1 MKYVLDTGRDFSVI
15 CDYAHTPDGLK
26 NILPSI
32 KKFTKGRLI
41 TLFGC
46 GGNRDAG
53 KRPIMGEVAAEYSD
67 FLIVTSDNPRLEDPI
82 AIINDILPGVKKHQT
97 EYVVVPNRKEAIFYA
112 VQHAQPDDVVV
123 LAGKGHENYQ
133 VLGNE
138 KVHFDER
145 EIVRE
150 ALATLS

>member
-1 MKYVLDTGRDFSVI
+1 
-15 CDYAHTPDGLK
+15 
-26 NILPSI
+26 
-32 KKFTKGRLI
+32 
-41 TLFGC
+41 
-46 GGNRDAG
+46 
-53 KRPIMGEVAAEYSD
+53 MGEVAAEYSD

>member
-1 MKYVLDTGRDFSVI
+1 M
-15 CDYAHTPDGLK
+15 
-26 NILPSI
+26 
-32 KKFTKGRLI
+32 
-41 TLFGC
+41 
-46 GGNRDAG
+46 
-53 KRPIMGEVAAEYSD
+53 
-67 FLIVTSDNPRLEDPI
+67 EDPI